1 MMRSTAARESGATAA
16 APPSARHVLVMHTA
30 VAMARVRRSLARA
43 IGWPESRMTA
53 HTSSAPRTAL
63 ARVASMAAPHT
74 LGSMTASAASSAWK
88 IVAARAP
95 PSQNSATLKAT
106 LTGDWPRLTTS
117 TTIGPSRMPSSIAH
131 GSAKMRPKT
140 SGSSLSEKMW
150 TLRRNSTCTT
160 HSSATAKAP
169 ASSHHAGRG
178 CGPSACR
185 WRTCMRVSARALAP
199 IAAIRPQT
207 RGWPPGRR
215 RRPRP
220 RGACVLRGLEPG
232 AGTAQPSPQEE
243 PPQEEPPQE
252 EPPQEE
258 PPQDE
263 PPQDEPPQDDRP
275 HAEPPHGAPPPSPPP
290 PGGAPPGRAAPRGAA
305 PRGAAPLARAPAR
318 AVGADG
324 PDVGL
329 VALRQPDDQLGD
341 EGADRGGPER
351 PDPRRGGGGGL
362 ERLDRR
368 GGVGAGRG
376 DRAHDVE
383 PTRTLGIGPRSGQRV
398 GGGLDDR
405 LDLVGREVGPALE
418 QQRDGARDDGGGL
431 RRAAALEQV
440 VARACLGVREVE
452 GRVRVAQAGDR
463 AARRDEVGVA
473 AQAAARPR
481 RDDVGGHGG
490 GAGQGGGADGEDEGV
505 VAG

>member
-1 MMRSTAARESGATAA
+1 MMSSTAARESAATAA
-16 APPSARHVLVMHTA
+16 APPRARHVLVMHTA
-30 VAMARVRRSLARA
+30 VAMASVRISLARA

-95 PSQNSATLKAT
+95 PSQNSVTLKAT

-131 GSAKMRPKT
+131 GWAKMRPKT

-178 CGPSACR
+178 CGPRACR
-185 WRTCMRVSARALAP
+185 WRTCRRVSARALAP

-232 AGTAQPSPQEE
+232 AGTPQPSPQEE
-243 PPQEEPPQE
+243 PPHEEPPQE
-252 EPPQEE
+252 EPPHEEPPQEE
-258 PPQDE
+258 PPHE
-263 PPQDEPPQDDRP
+263 
-275 HAEPPHGAPPPSPPP
+275 EPPHEEPPHLPALHLEPLGLTAPTSALWPFDSLATSLATMP
-290 PGGAPPGRAAPRGAA
+290 RTAAAWNGWTTEA
-305 PRGAAPLARAPAR
+305 
-318 AVGADG
+318 
-324 PDVGL
+324 
-329 VALRQPDDQLGD
+329 
-341 EGADRGGPER
+341 
-351 PDPRRGGGGGL
+351 
-362 ERLDRR
+362 
-368 GGVGAGRG
+368 GAG
-376 DRAHDVE
+376 
-383 PTRTLGIGPRSGQRV
+383 L
-398 GGGLDDR
+398 
-405 LDLVGREVGPALE
+405 
-418 QQRDGARDDGGGL
+418 
-431 RRAAALEQV
+431 AAAS
-440 VARACLGVREVE
+440 ARTMLS
-452 GRVRVAQAGDR
+452 
-463 AARRDEVGVA
+463 
-473 AQAAARPR
+473 RP
-481 RDDVGGHGG
+481 
-490 GAGQGGGADGEDEGV
+490 
-505 VAG
+505 